1 MENKNPKV
9 EEYHQESQYA
19 ENIPE
24 KPDEYPVEIK
34 NSNDLSQ
41 QNDDDT
47 YIQAQI
53 RIGFIK
59 KVSGILLAQLSFTFL
74 FVLLLQLNI
83 IKKLFI
89 KYEIISGICIL
100 LSMVAFI
107 IIYFVLICNR
117 KLGKTVPYN
126 YILLSLITFFET
138 IICAS
143 IAMAYS
149 IDVVLVSLI
158 LTIVSAGAIIIYAI
172 KTKKNFTN
180 MGLILA
186 VFMSQLIMV
195 GILRIF
201 IRSEFVKV
209 FYCLFGTLVVGMYLV
224 YDVQLIYGKVGLA
237 YEVDD
242 YILAA
247 LELYIDIIRLFLEIL
262 RIVGKIMD
270 RVN

>member
-1 MENKNPKV
+1 
-9 EEYHQESQYA
+9 
-19 ENIPE
+19 
-24 KPDEYPVEIK
+24 
-34 NSNDLSQ
+34 
-41 QNDDDT
+41 
-47 YIQAQI
+47 
-53 RIGFIK
+53 
-59 KVSGILLAQLSFTFL
+59 
-74 FVLLLQLNI
+74 
-83 IKKLFI
+83 
-89 KYEIISGICIL
+89 
-100 LSMVAFI
+100 MVAFI

-195 GILRIF
+195 GFLRIF